1 MAKDK
6 KAFGNFL
13 REMIKQTGISQSA
26 FYSAVEIT
34 KPYFYDILS
43 GKVNPPP
50 PDVQY
55 KMLENLN
62 LDEQQRNEF
71 LNLAAEGRGE
81 VPADIAKLIADHPA
95 KLAIIRETLISLLA
109 AQGYGNIT
117 PCDRDIVKGGTY
129 SHLLHLVTRNEDDLM
144 QTLTQEQQEIFEKFK
159 DCASELNDA
168 NELTAFTIG
177 FKIGMRLALEAMIST
192 SDITDPKMN

>member
-13 REMIKQTGISQSA
+13 REMIKQTGISQSE
-26 FYSAVEIT
+26 FYSAVDIT

-55 KMLENLN
+55 RMLKNLR

-81 VPADIAKLIADHPA
+81 VPADIARLIADHPLELD
-95 KLAIIRETLISLLA
+95 KIRSTLTTLLA
-109 AQGYGNIT
+109 AQG
-117 PCDRDIVKGGTY
+117 
-129 SHLLHLVTRNEDDLM
+129 
-144 QTLTQEQQEIFEKFK
+144 
-159 DCASELNDA
+159 
-168 NELTAFTIG
+168 
-177 FKIGMRLALEAMIST
+177 
-192 SDITDPKMN
+192 

>member
-1 MAKDK
+1 MIKDK

-50 PDVQY
+50 PDIQY
-55 KMLENLN
+55 KMLDHLEVN
-62 LDEQQRNEF
+62 EQQRNEF

-81 VPADIAKLIADHPA
+81 VPADIARMIAEHPLELD
-95 KLAIIRETLISLLA
+95 KIRSTLTTLLA
-109 AQGYGNIT
+109 AQG
-117 PCDRDIVKGGTY
+117 
-129 SHLLHLVTRNEDDLM
+129 
-144 QTLTQEQQEIFEKFK
+144 
-159 DCASELNDA
+159 
-168 NELTAFTIG
+168 
-177 FKIGMRLALEAMIST
+177 
-192 SDITDPKMN
+192 

>member
-34 KPYFYDILS
+34 KPYFCDILS

-55 KMLENLN
+55 KVLENLN

-95 KLAIIRETLISLLA
+95 KLAIIRETLTTLLA
-109 AQGYGNIT
+109 AQG
-117 PCDRDIVKGGTY
+117 
-129 SHLLHLVTRNEDDLM
+129 
-144 QTLTQEQQEIFEKFK
+144 
-159 DCASELNDA
+159 
-168 NELTAFTIG
+168 
-177 FKIGMRLALEAMIST
+177 
-192 SDITDPKMN
+192 

>member
-13 REMIKQTGISQSA
+13 REMIKRTGMSQSA
-26 FYSAVEIT
+26 FYSAVDIT

-62 LDEQQRNEF
+62 LDEQQHNEF

-95 KLAIIRETLISLLA
+95 KLAIIRETLTTLLA
-109 AQGYGNIT
+109 AQG
-117 PCDRDIVKGGTY
+117 
-129 SHLLHLVTRNEDDLM
+129 
-144 QTLTQEQQEIFEKFK
+144 
-159 DCASELNDA
+159 
-168 NELTAFTIG
+168 
-177 FKIGMRLALEAMIST
+177 
-192 SDITDPKMN
+192 

>member
-26 FYSAVEIT
+26 FYSAVGIT

-95 KLAIIRETLISLLA
+95 KLAIIREALTTLLA
-109 AQGYGNIT
+109 AQG
-117 PCDRDIVKGGTY
+117 
-129 SHLLHLVTRNEDDLM
+129 
-144 QTLTQEQQEIFEKFK
+144 
-159 DCASELNDA
+159 
-168 NELTAFTIG
+168 
-177 FKIGMRLALEAMIST
+177 
-192 SDITDPKMN
+192 

>member
-1 MAKDK
+1 MIKDK

-81 VPADIAKLIADHPA
+81 VPADIARMIAEHPLDLD
-95 KLAIIRETLISLLA
+95 KIRSTLTTLLA
-109 AQGYGNIT
+109 AQ
-117 PCDRDIVKGGTY
+117 
-129 SHLLHLVTRNEDDLM
+129 
-144 QTLTQEQQEIFEKFK
+144 Q
-159 DCASELNDA
+159 
-168 NELTAFTIG
+168 
-177 FKIGMRLALEAMIST
+177 
-192 SDITDPKMN
+192 

>member
-1 MAKDK
+1 MIKDK

-50 PDVQY
+50 PNIQY
-55 KMLENLN
+55 KMLDHLEVN
-62 LDEQQRNEF
+62 EQQRNEF

-81 VPADIAKLIADHPA
+81 VPADIAKLIADHPE
-95 KLAIIRETLISLLA
+95 KLALIREKLTTLLA
-109 AQGYGNIT
+109 AQG
-117 PCDRDIVKGGTY
+117 
-129 SHLLHLVTRNEDDLM
+129 
-144 QTLTQEQQEIFEKFK
+144 
-159 DCASELNDA
+159 
-168 NELTAFTIG
+168 
-177 FKIGMRLALEAMIST
+177 
-192 SDITDPKMN
+192 

>member
-1 MAKDK
+1 MIKDK

-50 PDVQY
+50 PDIQY
-55 KMLENLN
+55 KMLDHLEVN
-62 LDEQQRNEF
+62 EQQRNEF

-81 VPADIAKLIADHPA
+81 VPADIARMIAEHPLDLD
-95 KLAIIRETLISLLA
+95 KIRSTLTTLLA
-109 AQGYGNIT
+109 AQG
-117 PCDRDIVKGGTY
+117 
-129 SHLLHLVTRNEDDLM
+129 
-144 QTLTQEQQEIFEKFK
+144 
-159 DCASELNDA
+159 
-168 NELTAFTIG
+168 
-177 FKIGMRLALEAMIST
+177 
-192 SDITDPKMN
+192 

>member
-1 MAKDK
+1 MVKDK

-13 REMIKQTGISQSA
+13 REMIKQTGKSQSE

-55 KMLENLN
+55 KMLKYLR

-81 VPADIAKLIADHPA
+81 VPADIARLIADHPLELD
-95 KLAIIRETLISLLA
+95 KIRSTLTTLLA
-109 AQGYGNIT
+109 AQG
-117 PCDRDIVKGGTY
+117 
-129 SHLLHLVTRNEDDLM
+129 
-144 QTLTQEQQEIFEKFK
+144 
-159 DCASELNDA
+159 
-168 NELTAFTIG
+168 
-177 FKIGMRLALEAMIST
+177 
-192 SDITDPKMN
+192 

>member
-1 MAKDK
+1 MTKDK

-13 REMIKQTGISQSA
+13 REMIKQTGISQSE

-81 VPADIAKLIADHPA
+81 VPADIAKLIADHPT
-95 KLAIIRETLISLLA
+95 KLAIIRETLTTILA
-109 AQGYGNIT
+109 AQG
-117 PCDRDIVKGGTY
+117 
-129 SHLLHLVTRNEDDLM
+129 
-144 QTLTQEQQEIFEKFK
+144 
-159 DCASELNDA
+159 
-168 NELTAFTIG
+168 
-177 FKIGMRLALEAMIST
+177 
-192 SDITDPKMN
+192 

>member
-13 REMIKQTGISQSA
+13 REMIKQTGISQST
-26 FYSAVEIT
+26 FYSAVDIT

-81 VPADIAKLIADHPA
+81 VPADIAKLIADHPLELD
-95 KLAIIRETLISLLA
+95 KIRETLTTLLA
-109 AQGYGNIT
+109 AQG
-117 PCDRDIVKGGTY
+117 
-129 SHLLHLVTRNEDDLM
+129 
-144 QTLTQEQQEIFEKFK
+144 
-159 DCASELNDA
+159 
-168 NELTAFTIG
+168 
-177 FKIGMRLALEAMIST
+177 
-192 SDITDPKMN
+192 

>member
-1 MAKDK
+1 MPKDK

-62 LDEQQRNEF
+62 LVEQQRNKF

-81 VPADIAKLIADHPA
+81 VPADIAKLIAEHTPELDR
-95 KLAIIRETLISLLA
+95 IRETLTTLFA
-109 AQGYGNIT
+109 AQG
-117 PCDRDIVKGGTY
+117 
-129 SHLLHLVTRNEDDLM
+129 
-144 QTLTQEQQEIFEKFK
+144 
-159 DCASELNDA
+159 
-168 NELTAFTIG
+168 
-177 FKIGMRLALEAMIST
+177 
-192 SDITDPKMN
+192 

>member
-13 REMIKQTGISQSA
+13 REMIKQTGISQSV

-95 KLAIIRETLISLLA
+95 KLAIIRETLTSLLA
-109 AQGYGNIT
+109 AQG
-117 PCDRDIVKGGTY
+117 
-129 SHLLHLVTRNEDDLM
+129 
-144 QTLTQEQQEIFEKFK
+144 
-159 DCASELNDA
+159 
-168 NELTAFTIG
+168 
-177 FKIGMRLALEAMIST
+177 
-192 SDITDPKMN
+192 

>member
-1 MAKDK
+1 MTKDK

-81 VPADIAKLIADHPA
+81 VPADIALLIMNNLDD
-95 KLAIIRETLISLLA
+95 IDRIRAALTEVISS
-109 AQGYGNIT
+109 T
-117 PCDRDIVKGGTY
+117 V
-129 SHLLHLVTRNEDDLM
+129 
-144 QTLTQEQQEIFEKFK
+144 
-159 DCASELNDA
+159 
-168 NELTAFTIG
+168 
-177 FKIGMRLALEAMIST
+177 LEV
-192 SDITDPKMN
+192 

>member
-1 MAKDK
+1 MTKDK

-13 REMIKQTGISQSA
+13 REMIKQTGVSQST
-26 FYSAVEIT
+26 FYSAVDIT

-50 PDVQY
+50 PEVQY

-95 KLAIIRETLISLLA
+95 KLAIIRETLTSLLA
-109 AQGYGNIT
+109 AQG
-117 PCDRDIVKGGTY
+117 
-129 SHLLHLVTRNEDDLM
+129 
-144 QTLTQEQQEIFEKFK
+144 
-159 DCASELNDA
+159 
-168 NELTAFTIG
+168 
-177 FKIGMRLALEAMIST
+177 
-192 SDITDPKMN
+192 

>member
-6 KAFGNFL
+6 KSFGNFL

-26 FYSAVEIT
+26 FYSSVEIT

-95 KLAIIRETLISLLA
+95 KLAMPK
-109 AQGYGNIT
+109 QK
-117 PCDRDIVKGGTY
+117 IV
-129 SHLLHLVTRNEDDLM
+129 SAE
-144 QTLTQEQQEIFEKFK
+144 F
-159 DCASELNDA
+159 S
-168 NELTAFTIG
+168 
-177 FKIGMRLALEAMIST
+177 
-192 SDITDPKMN
+192 

>member
-1 MAKDK
+1 MTKDK

-50 PDVQY
+50 PDIQY
-55 KMLENLN
+55 KMLDHLEVN
-62 LDEQQRNEF
+62 EQQRNEF

-81 VPADIAKLIADHPA
+81 VPADIARLIADHPLELD
-95 KLAIIRETLISLLA
+95 KIRLTLTTLLA
-109 AQGYGNIT
+109 AQG
-117 PCDRDIVKGGTY
+117 
-129 SHLLHLVTRNEDDLM
+129 
-144 QTLTQEQQEIFEKFK
+144 
-159 DCASELNDA
+159 
-168 NELTAFTIG
+168 
-177 FKIGMRLALEAMIST
+177 
-192 SDITDPKMN
+192 

>member
-13 REMIKQTGISQSA
+13 REMIKQTGISQSE
-26 FYSAVEIT
+26 FYSAVGIT

-95 KLAIIRETLISLLA
+95 KLAIIRETLTSLLA
-109 AQGYGNIT
+109 AQG
-117 PCDRDIVKGGTY
+117 
-129 SHLLHLVTRNEDDLM
+129 
-144 QTLTQEQQEIFEKFK
+144 
-159 DCASELNDA
+159 
-168 NELTAFTIG
+168 
-177 FKIGMRLALEAMIST
+177 
-192 SDITDPKMN
+192 

>member
-1 MAKDK
+1 
-6 KAFGNFL
+6 
-13 REMIKQTGISQSA
+13 MIKQTGISQSA

-71 LNLAAEGRGE
+71 FNLAAEGRGE
-81 VPADIAKLIADHPA
+81 VPADIAQLIADHPLELD
-95 KLAIIRETLISLLA
+95 KIRLTLTTLLA
-109 AQGYGNIT
+109 AQG
-117 PCDRDIVKGGTY
+117 
-129 SHLLHLVTRNEDDLM
+129 
-144 QTLTQEQQEIFEKFK
+144 
-159 DCASELNDA
+159 
-168 NELTAFTIG
+168 
-177 FKIGMRLALEAMIST
+177 
-192 SDITDPKMN
+192 